1 MNTLLLDRGSWD
13 LILDAQNNIAVCTD
27 PYAIAQDVASAIRLF
42 KGECW
47 YDTTRGV
54 PHFQESARYD
64 ALENSLSVLKSA
76 LQTAALTVPETETAV
91 VFISGVVNREVL
103 GQVQITSTSGATT
116 VVSGPFNVASPV

>member
-1 MNTLLLDRGSWD
+1 MNTLLLDRGVWD
-13 LILDAQNNIAVCTD
+13 LILDAQNNIAVCTE

-54 PHFQESARYD
+54 PHFQEI
-64 ALENSLSVLKSA
+64 LGHQPSLSVLKSA
-76 LQTAALTVPETETAV
+76 LQTAALTVPETKTAV
-91 VFISGVVNREVL
+91 VFISGVVNRDVL

>member
-1 MNTLLLDRGSWD
+1 MDTILLDRSTWD
-13 LILDAQNNIAVCTD
+13 LILDAANNIAICTE

-54 PHFQESARYD
+54 PHFQEI
-64 ALENSLSVLKSA
+64 LGHQPSLSVLKSA
-76 LQTAALTVPETETAV
+76 LQTAALTVPNTKTAV
-91 VFISGVVNREVL
+91 VFISGVVNRDVH
-103 GQVQITSTSGATT
+103 GQVQITSASDATT